1 MRHSRAIR
9 FCYDELL
16 TLVAPSF
23 LSRHRSDPAMNPVLT
38 IAKRAALSA
47 SRILLRHFDQ
57 LERLTVTAKQ
67 RNDFVSEADVQAE
80 QDIIQILRKTY
91 PNHGILA
98 EESGEQP
105 GQDEYQWVIDPLDG
119 TTNFLHGIPHF
130 AISIAF
136 RHKNRLEAALVYD
149 PIRQEMFTASRG
161 AGAQINDRRMRVS
174 GVSGL
179 ENALLGTGFP
189 FRHPQR
195 QAAYLGFFNSLF
207 GRCMEIRRAG
217 AASLDLS
224 YIASGR
230 LDAYWEIGLKEWDIA
245 AGALLVQE
253 AGGLVS
259 DFSGGNDFMQSGDI
273 IAGNPKMFKALLQEM
288 QPHLPPAR

>member
-1 MRHSRAIR
+1 
-9 FCYDELL
+9 
-16 TLVAPSF
+16 
-23 LSRHRSDPAMNPVLT
+23 MNPALT

-47 SRILLRHFDQ
+47 GRILLRHFEQ
-57 LERLTVTAKQ
+57 LERLTVTTKQ
-67 RNDFVSEADVQAE
+67 RNDFVSEADIQAE
-80 QDIIQILRKTY
+80 QDIIQTLRKTY
-91 PNHGILA
+91 PNHAILA
-98 EESGEQP
+98 EESGESP
-105 GQDEYQWVIDPLDG
+105 GQDEYQWIIDPLDG

-149 PIRQEMFTASRG
+149 PIRQEMFVASRG
-161 AGAQINDRRMRVS
+161 EGAQLNDRRMRVS
-174 GVSGL
+174 QVNGL

-189 FRHPQR
+189 FRHPPH
-195 QAAYLGFFNSLF
+195 QAAYLSFFNNLF

-230 LDAYWEIGLKEWDIA
+230 LDGYWEIGLKPWDIA

-259 DFSGGNDFMQSGDI
+259 DFGGGNDFMQSGNI
-273 IAGNPKMFKALLQEM
+273 AAGNPRIFKALLQEM
-288 QPHLPPAR
+288 QPHLTPALAR

>member
-1 MRHSRAIR
+1 MACPRRILPA
-9 FCYDELL
+9 
-16 TLVAPSF
+16 LV
-23 LSRHRSDPAMNPVLT
+23 LQVTRTAMNPVLT

-47 SRILLRHFDQ
+47 SRILLRHFDH
-57 LERLTVTAKQ
+57 LERLNVTAKQ

-80 QDIIQILRKTY
+80 QDIIQTLRKTY

-98 EESGEQP
+98 EESGAQP
-105 GQDEYQWVIDPLDG
+105 GQDEYEWVIDPLDG

-161 AGAQINDRRMRVS
+161 GSAQLNDRRMRVS
-174 GVSGL
+174 GVNTL

-189 FRHPQR
+189 FRYPQH
-195 QAAYLGFFNSLF
+195 QPAYLSFFGSLF
-207 GRCMEIRRAG
+207 GKCVEIRRAG
-217 AASLDLS
+217 VASLDLA
-224 YIASGR
+224 YVASGR
-230 LDAYWEIGLKEWDIA
+230 LDAFWEIGLKAWDIA
-245 AGALLVQE
+245 GGVLLVQE

-259 DFSGGNDFMQSGDI
+259 DFGGGNDFMKTGNI
-273 IAGNPKMFKALLQEM
+273 VAGNPKVFKALLQEM
-288 QPHLPPAR
+288 QPHLTPELAR

>member
-1 MRHSRAIR
+1 MH
-9 FCYDELL
+9 
-16 TLVAPSF
+16 
-23 LSRHRSDPAMNPVLT
+23 PVLT

-57 LERLTVTAKQ
+57 LERLTVTEK
-67 RNDFVSEADVQAE
+67 RPSDFVSEADVQAE
-80 QDIIQILRKTY
+80 QEIIQILRKTY

-98 EESGEQP
+98 EESGEQS
-105 GQDEYQWVIDPLDG
+105 GQDESQWIIDPLDG

-136 RHKNRLEAALVYD
+136 RHKNRLEAGLVYD

-161 AGAQINDRRMRVS
+161 EGAQINDRRIRVS
-174 GVSGL
+174 GINTL

-189 FRHPQR
+189 FRHPRHQP
-195 QAAYLGFFNSLF
+195 AYLQFFNSLF
-207 GRCMEIRRAG
+207 GKCVEIRRAG

-224 YIASGR
+224 YVAAGR
-230 LDAYWEIGLKEWDIA
+230 LDAFWEMSLQPWDIA
-245 AGALLVQE
+245 AGALIVQE

-259 DFSGGNDFMQSGDI
+259 DFSGGNDFMKSGHI
-273 IAGNPKMFKALLQEM
+273 VAGNPKVFKALLQGM
-288 QPHLPPAR
+288 QPHLNAETRM

>member
-1 MRHSRAIR
+1 
-9 FCYDELL
+9 
-16 TLVAPSF
+16 
-23 LSRHRSDPAMNPVLT
+23 MNPVLT
-38 IAKRAALSA
+38 IAQRAALSA
-47 SRILLRHFDQ
+47 SRILLRHFDH
-57 LERLTVTAKQ
+57 LDRLNVTAKQ

-80 QDIIQILRKTY
+80 RDIIQILRKTY

-105 GQDEYQWVIDPLDG
+105 GQDEYQWIIDPLDG

-161 AGAQINDRRMRVS
+161 GSAQLNDRRMRVS
-174 GVSGL
+174 GITSL

-189 FRHPQR
+189 FRHPR
-195 QAAYLGFFNSLF
+195 HRPAYLGMFGALF
-207 GRCMEIRRAG
+207 DKCAEIRRAG
-217 AASLDLS
+217 AASLDLA
-224 YIASGR
+224 YVATGR
-230 LDAYWEIGLKEWDIA
+230 LDAYWEIGLKAWDIA
-245 AGALLVQE
+245 GGALLVQE

-259 DFSGGNDFMQSGDI
+259 DFGGGNDFMKTGNI
-273 IAGNPKMFKALLQEM
+273 VAGNPKVFKALLQEM
-288 QPHLPPAR
+288 QPHLTPELAR